1 MHLLLVL
8 ALAFPPVES
17 TTLQCAHEVAASIGD
32 EVWPGWST
40 APFSTLLV
48 AGETEYLVTK
58 ASNANGF
65 EAGDTAPVEGYNLF
79 HRKRNFS
86 PNFLATFPISS
97 PEPVI
102 VVGTPEK
109 TGKSE
114 GAWLITLLHEHFH
127 QLQYSQPWYYKETA
141 ALNLS
146 KGDTSGMWMLNYA
159 FPYGDAKV
167 QERFDAFSHALAKA
181 VRARGTVAFTPA
193 LREVKSAWRSLREN
207 LSADDYAYLRLQLW
221 QEGIP
226 RYAELMLAS
235 RASKVAC
242 VANVQPAMSVVAE
255 DLLAG
260 ILKSLDN
267 PKLGERQREVVYATG
282 AAIAL
287 LLDETS
293 PSWKVDY
300 FARPFA
306 LESYFAP

>member
-8 ALAFPPVES
+8 ALAFPPAES
-17 TTLQCAHEVAASIGD
+17 ATLQCAHEVAAAVGD
-32 EVWPGWST
+32 EVWPGWSA

-58 ASNANGF
+58 ASNAKGF
-65 EAGDTAPVEGYNLF
+65 ETGDAAPVAGYKLF
-79 HRKRNFS
+79 HRKRTFS

-102 VVGTPEK
+102 VVGTPAK

-114 GAWLITLLHEHFH
+114 AAWLVTLLHEHFH
-127 QLQYSQPWYYKETA
+127 QLQYSQPWYYERTA

-146 KGDTSGMWMLNYA
+146 KGDTTGMWMLNYA
-159 FPYGDAKV
+159 FPYADPAV
-167 QERFDAFSHALAKA
+167 QQRFERFSHALAKA

-193 LREVKSAWRSLREN
+193 LREVKSTWRELRDN
-207 LSADDYAYLRLQLW
+207 LTADDYAYLRLQLW

-235 RASKVAC
+235 KASTVAC
-242 VANVQPAMSVVAE
+242 VAKVQPSMSVVAE
-255 DLLAG
+255 ETLAG
-260 ILKSLDN
+260 ILRSLDN

-300 FARPFA
+300 FAKPFA